1 MRGPSPLPE
10 GEGKDLEPKNLAHLG
25 WTGVGQN
32 GASDIDRRDRAI
44 TAIPLLDAQRGRFV
58 LINIDLGIRDIILVQ
73 EPLGDTAVASP
84 RGGIDCHYYS
94 HVLSFSLGVISQRTC
109 HLIKLG

>member
-10 GEGKDLEPKNLAHLG
+10 GEGKDLEPKSLAHLG

-58 LINIDLGIRDIILVQ
+58 LINIDLGIRDILLVQ

-84 RGGIDCHYYS
+84 RRGVDRHRYGHA
-94 HVLSFSLGVISQRTC
+94 LSFSLSVIAHRTC
-109 HLIKLG
+109 YVIKLT